1 MTADDIKTSKVLR
14 AASDILGRGWCQ
26 GYLGRRDNAPVAL
39 SQFQVGAEIDEVC
52 LQGALVK
59 ASVDLTGEAWTGENA
74 DCLTRRVYARAEQA
88 VLHVINKAWL
98 PFISN
103 DQWNDRHDRTQA
115 QVLEVLDRAAAAEE
129 EAGR

>member
-1 MTADDIKTSKVLR
+1 MTDDDIKTSKVLH
-14 AASDILGRGWCQ
+14 AAADILGKGWCQ
-26 GYLGRRDNAPVAL
+26 GYLGRRHNAPVAL
-39 SQFQVGAEIDEVC
+39 NQFQPGAEIDEVC

-59 ASVDLTGEAWTGENA
+59 ASVDLTGEWWANENA
-74 DCLTRRVYARAEQA
+74 DCLPRRIYARAETA
-88 VLHVINKAWL
+88 VLHVINEKWL